1 MTIVNGFI
9 VFLMLLLLAYS
20 LYRALKRKSL
30 LMLIPVC
37 LQVFAAAISI
47 MSFIY
52 DVEVLMQIEA
62 VYMLF
67 GIIPPSVLL
76 IHDYRKMIRNFKA
89 KGIYEGL
96 VRSAAPDKPFSSFP
110 AEGINCLR
118 KRMQLSEIIDDLSF
132 MPDDIRTNF
141 RKCLVHA
148 NTLLNRGEAESAM
161 NVYGTLSK
169 AAGRSFALFYN
180 YGCLCYE
187 QGLYEEA
194 RSAFH
199 RSLQL
204 YSGADDG
211 RCTIYYNL
219 GNTLFMLGKY
229 EKAADFYE
237 KSLEIRPDDPET
249 LENLSY
255 TYVKMGQADKG
266 TEAMKKIP
274 ADDTLYRPHYV
285 WGRLFSEAGRLE
297 EAEEEL
303 KKACRL
309 KADSTEAREE
319 LAKVLMKQNKT
330 DEAIMVFDE
339 MLMLDPGNHLAW
351 YNKANA
357 LAKKGLWKEAADVY
371 NEAVKLRPDFHK
383 GWYNMALAL
392 DESGDRQAAI
402 KAYMKTIELRPDFA
416 EAYNNLGIAL
426 SLEGRREEA
435 LDIYEEG
442 IKADP
447 GDYSLFFNMGI
458 CLMEEKRYME
468 AAAAFRN
475 ALDLNPEELEIY
487 YYLGAVLTEMRHFND
502 AIDAYRSALKIK
514 PVDGELQYNIA
525 AVYAMLGRYDIALE
539 NLKAAVEADRSLIED
554 IRNNS
559 AFDGMRGK
567 TDFKKLISPAS
578 A

>member
-9 VFLMLLLLAYS
+9 IFLMLLLLVYS
-20 LYRALKRKSL
+20 LYRAMKRKSL

-52 DVEVLMQIEA
+52 DVDVLMQVEA
-62 VYMLF
+62 VYILF

-76 IHDYRKMIRNFKA
+76 IHDYRKMIKNFRA
-89 KGIYEGL
+89 KGVYEGL
-96 VRSAAPDKPFSSFP
+96 VRSVAPDKPFSSFP
-110 AEGINCLR
+110 AEGINCI
-118 KRMQLSEIIDDLSF
+118 KKKKPLSEIIDDLGFLS
-132 MPDDIRTNF
+132 DDIRTNF

-148 NTLLNRGEAESAM
+148 NTLLNKGENESAM
-161 NVYGTLSK
+161 NVYWTLAK
-169 AAGRSFALFYN
+169 AAGNSFALFYN
-180 YGCLCYE
+180 FGCLCYE
-187 QGLYEEA
+187 QGFYGEA
-194 RSAFH
+194 HNAFQ

-204 YSGADDG
+204 FSGADDE

-219 GNTLFMLGKY
+219 GNTSFMLGKY
-229 EKAADFYE
+229 EKAAGFYE
-237 KSLEIRPDDPET
+237 KSLEIRPDDAET

-255 TYVKMGQADKG
+255 TYVMMGQADKG
-266 TEAMKKIP
+266 TEVMKKIP
-274 ADDTLYRPHYV
+274 ADDSSYRPHYV
-285 WGRLFSEAGRLE
+285 WGRLYSEAGRLE

-303 KKACRL
+303 RKACRL
-309 KADSTEAREE
+309 KADSKEAREE

-330 DEAIMVFDE
+330 DEAITILDE
-339 MLMLDPGNHLAW
+339 ILMLDPVNHPAW

-357 LAKKGLWKEAADVY
+357 LAKKGLWKDAAAVY

-402 KAYMKTIELRPDFA
+402 KAYMKTIELCPDFA

-442 IKADP
+442 IKRDP
-447 GDYSLFFNMGI
+447 GNYSLFFNMGI
-458 CLMEEKRYME
+458 CLMEEKRYMD

-487 YYLGAVLTEMRHFND
+487 YYLGAVLTEMRHYND
-502 AIDAYRSALKIK
+502 AIDAYSTALKIK
-514 PVDGELQYNIA
+514 PADGELQYNLA

-559 AFDGMRGK
+559 AFDGIRGR
-567 TDFKKLISPAS
+567 TEFKKLLSPAS